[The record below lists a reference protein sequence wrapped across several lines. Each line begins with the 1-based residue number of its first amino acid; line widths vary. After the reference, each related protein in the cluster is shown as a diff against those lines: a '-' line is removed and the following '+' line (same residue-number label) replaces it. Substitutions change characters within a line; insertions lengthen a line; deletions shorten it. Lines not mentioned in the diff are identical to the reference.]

1 MVKTSE
7 LRMKDVINVVDGRRL
22 GLIGDLELDL
32 ERGCVKS
39 VVVPGASRFLGLFGR
54 DRDTVI
60 DWQQIQK
67 IGLDVILVE
76 VSGSYDQPPT
86 HSS

>member
-32 ERGCVKS
+32 AQGRVKS

-60 DWQQIQK
+60 DWRQIQK
-67 IGLDVILVE
+67 IGQDVILVE
-76 VSGSYDQPPT
+76 VTGSYEQTPN

>member
-32 ERGCVKS
+32 EHGCVKS

-54 DRDTVI
+54 DHDTVI

-67 IGLDVILVE
+67 IGQDVILVE
-76 VSGSYDQPPT
+76 MTGAYDQSAHT
-86 HSS
+86 

>member
-32 ERGCVKS
+32 ERGQVKS

-60 DWQQIQK
+60 DWDQIQK
-67 IGLDVILVE
+67 IGQDVILVE
-76 VSGSYDQPPT
+76 VQASYDQSHHVT
-86 HSS
+86 

>member
-32 ERGCVKS
+32 EQGRVKS
-39 VVVPGASRFLGLFGR
+39 VVVPGVSRFLGLFGR
-54 DRDTVI
+54 DHDTVI
-60 DWQQIQK
+60 DWQRIQK
-67 IGLDVILVE
+67 VGQDVILVE
-76 VSGSYDQPPT
+76 VTGNYEAPKSD
-86 HSS
+86 

>member
-7 LRMKDVINVVDGRRL
+7 LRMKDVINIVDGRRL

-32 ERGCVKS
+32 EHGCIKS
-39 VVVPGASRFLGLFGR
+39 LVVPGASRFLGLFGR

-60 DWQQIQK
+60 DWRQIQK
-67 IGLDVILVE
+67 IGQDVILVE
-76 VSGSYDQPPT
+76 VTGSYAESPT
-86 HSS
+86 QS

>member
-32 ERGCVKS
+32 EQGRVKS

-54 DRDTVI
+54 DHDTVI
-60 DWQQIQK
+60 DWRQIQK
-67 IGLDVILVE
+67 IGQDVILVE
-76 VSGSYDQPPT
+76 VSGSYEPP
-86 HSS
+86 SNA

>member
-32 ERGCVKS
+32 EQGRVKS
-39 VVVPGASRFLGLFGR
+39 VVVPGVNRFLGLFGR

-60 DWQQIQK
+60 DWAQIQK
-67 IGLDVILVE
+67 IGQDVILVE
-76 VSGSYDQPPT
+76 MSGNNSQ
-86 HSS
+86 SSS

>member
-7 LRMKDVINVVDGRRL
+7 LRMKDVVNVQDGRRL

-32 ERGCVKS
+32 EQGRVKS
-39 VVVPGASRFLGLFGR
+39 VVVPGASKFLGLFGR

-60 DWQQIQK
+60 EWEQIQK
-67 IGLDVILVE
+67 IGHDVILVDIKQ
-76 VSGSYDQPPT
+76 YQDPAP
-86 HSS
+86 

>member
-7 LRMKDVINVVDGRRL
+7 LRLKDVINVVDGRRL

-32 ERGCVKS
+32 EKGSIRS
-39 VVVPGASRFLGLFGR
+39 LVVPGVSRFLGLFGR

-60 DWQQIQK
+60 EWHEIQK
-67 IGLDVILVE
+67 IGQDVILVE
-76 VSGSYDQPPT
+76 IAGGYDKTTPP
-86 HSS
+86 

>member
-32 ERGCVKS
+32 EKGRVTS
-39 VVVPGASRFLGLFGR
+39 VVVPGISRFLGLFGR

-60 DWQQIQK
+60 EWEQIQK
-67 IGLDVILVE
+67 IGQDVILVE
-76 VSGSYDQPPT
+76 MSAGGGQ
-86 HSS
+86 SSS

>member
-32 ERGCVKS
+32 EQGAIRA
-39 VVVPGASRFLGLFGR
+39 VVVPGMSRFMGIFGR

-60 DWQQIQK
+60 EWQQIQK
-67 IGLDVILVE
+67 IGQDVILVE
-76 VSGSYDQPPT
+76 ITGGYEQPT
-86 HSS
+86 HP

>member
-32 ERGCVKS
+32 EQGRVKS
-39 VVVPGASRFLGLFGR
+39 LVVPGSSRFLGLFGR
-54 DRDTVI
+54 DQDTVI
-60 DWQQIQK
+60 DWDQIQK
-67 IGLDVILVE
+67 IGQDVILVE
-76 VSGSYDQPPT
+76 VQGQYAPPA
-86 HSS
+86 S

>member
-32 ERGCVKS
+32 EHGRIKS
-39 VVVPGASRFLGLFGR
+39 LVVPGASRFLGLFGR

-60 DWQQIQK
+60 DWRQIQK
-67 IGLDVILVE
+67 IGQDVILVE
-76 VSGSYDQPPT
+76 ITGSYEQTPT
-86 HSS
+86 QS

>member
-32 ERGCVKS
+32 EQGRVKS
-39 VVVPGASRFLGLFGR
+39 VVVPGVSRFLGLFGR
-54 DRDTVI
+54 DHDTVI
-60 DWQQIQK
+60 DWQRIQK
-67 IGLDVILVE
+67 VGQDVILVE
-76 VSGSYDQPPT
+76 VTGNYESPKSE
-86 HSS
+86 

>member
-7 LRMKDVINVVDGRRL
+7 LKLKDVINVTDGRRL

-32 ERGCVKS
+32 QEGRVKS

-54 DRDTVI
+54 DHDTVI
-60 DWQQIQK
+60 DWDRIQK
-67 IGLDVILVE
+67 IGHDVILVE
-76 VSGSYDQPPT
+76 VNGSQEVPPT
-86 HSS
+86 

>member
-7 LRMKDVINVVDGRRL
+7 LRTKDVVNVVDGRRL

-32 ERGCVKS
+32 EHGRIKS
-39 VVVPGASRFLGLFGR
+39 VVVPGISRFLGLFGR

-60 DWQQIQK
+60 DWEQIQK
-67 IGLDVILVE
+67 IGQDVILVE
-76 VSGSYDQPPT
+76 VANYTEPSK
-86 HSS
+86 